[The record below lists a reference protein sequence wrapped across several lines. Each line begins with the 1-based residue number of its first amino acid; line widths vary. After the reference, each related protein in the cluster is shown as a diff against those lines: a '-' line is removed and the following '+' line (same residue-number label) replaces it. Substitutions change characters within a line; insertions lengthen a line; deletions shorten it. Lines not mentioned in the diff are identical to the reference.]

1 MLVASLHL
9 ATLTLRRHL
18 LRSTLTVLSIVIGIA
33 SVITLVTLGEA
44 AARKVQEQ
52 IASFGADAMFIG
64 TVQNATTGAWP
75 RPFRIADVDAVR
87 RQVAGIEA
95 VSGQVSYAVTAVNN
109 GANWS
114 TNLTG
119 TGDDYFRAVHQTFAG
134 GRSFTPDEEAAGKT
148 VCILGEHVRKPL
160 FGDADPVGSTIR
172 INGVAC
178 PVIGLLAE
186 RGQAGGADDT
196 IMLPARAVQRRF
208 LGGHDIHWMVAVGD
222 RRFAAGSVKSALED
236 MLRERRHK
244 AIGDEDVSITS
255 MRQIADAADQS
266 MRTLTALVA
275 AIAAISLVVGGI
287 GIMSIMVVSVT
298 ERTREIGIRL
308 AIGALARE
316 VRLQFLAE
324 AVILCLYGGVL
335 GMLVALALT
344 QLLAIPLKVDATFD
358 PVINAQG
365 LGFCIVMGIV
375 CGYLPASRA
384 AALDPIEA
392 LRHE

>member
-9 ATLTLRRHL
+9 ATLTVRRHL

-33 SVITLVTLGEA
+33 SVVTLVTLGKA
-44 AARKVQEQ
+44 ATRSVQEQ
-52 IASFGADAMFIG
+52 IESVGADAMFIG
-64 TVQNATTGAWP
+64 VVQNATTGAWP
-75 RPFRIADVDAVR
+75 RPFRMADVDAVR
-87 RQVAGIEA
+87 QQVAGIEA
-95 VSGQVSYAVTAVNN
+95 VSGQVSYAVTAVHD

-114 TNLTG
+114 TTLTG
-119 TGDDYFRAVHQTFAG
+119 TSNDYFRAVHQEVAS
-134 GRSFTPDEEAAGKT
+134 GRSFLPAEEAGGKT

-160 FGDADPVGSTIR
+160 FGDADPVGSMIR
-172 INGVAC
+172 INGIAC

-208 LGGHDIHWMVAVGD
+208 LGSHDIYWMVALGD
-222 RRFAAGSVKSALED
+222 RRFAAGSVKRALEG
-236 MLRERRHK
+236 MLRERRRR
-244 AIGDEDVSITS
+244 ALGDEDFSVTS

-275 AIAAISLVVGGI
+275 AIAAISLIVGGI
-287 GIMSIMVVSVT
+287 GIMNIMIVSVT
-298 ERTREIGIRL
+298 ERTREIGVRL
-308 AIGALARE
+308 AIGALSRE

-324 AVILCLYGGVL
+324 AVVLCLYGGVL
-335 GMLVALALT
+335 GMLVAHILT
-344 QLLAIPLKVDATFD
+344 QLLAIPLEVDATFD
-358 PVINAQG
+358 PVINAQS
-365 LGFCIVMGIV
+365 LGFCVVMGIA

-392 LRHE
+392 MRHE